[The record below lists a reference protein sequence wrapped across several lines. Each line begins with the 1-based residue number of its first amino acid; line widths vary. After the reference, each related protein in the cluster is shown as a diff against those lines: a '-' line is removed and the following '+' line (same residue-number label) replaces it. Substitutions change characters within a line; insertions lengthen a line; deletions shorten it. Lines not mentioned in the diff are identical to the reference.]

1 MQTRDIFAN
10 ISPLDH
16 RYSRDEDD
24 YAEISKYL
32 SEKATIALQ
41 AEVELALIKVLA
53 ARGLAPQTAPAEVE
67 KAIAELTTAEVYAE
81 EAKTKHNIRALVNC
95 LQKKVSKKCRPF
107 LHFTATSYDIVDT
120 ANSLRYQKTARE
132 LILPR
137 LKKLHKRWA
146 EIAFRE
152 KDRVQIGRTHGQHA
166 VPITFGFTIA
176 EYVARL
182 GERIEE
188 IEAKTDKLVGKFAGA
203 VGAYNASSIFFD
215 DPEEFEKEVLA
226 ELGLKAGE
234 HSTQIVQAEPIT
246 DFVHTLVSTFSVLA
260 AFADDMR
267 QLQRSEIAE
276 IGEFFA
282 KDQVGSSTMPHKRNP
297 INYENVKSLWKA
309 FMPQMTTV
317 YLDQLSEHQRDL
329 TNSASSRFIPEL
341 ITALL
346 SAVSRLTRVSSKMVV
361 DQKNMQKNFE
371 QNKKMIVAEPLYIL
385 LAAAG
390 HPDAHEAVRKLTLE
404 AQKTDLSLKELVAQ
418 SKELKGYWENFR
430 DLQKEIILKPEKYT
444 GIAAQK
450 TEKIVK
456 NWQKKFAYE
465 LQLEV

>member
-137 LKKLHKRWA
+137 LKKLHKSWA

-215 DPEEFEKEVLA
+215 DPEAFEKEVLA

-234 HSTQIVQAEPIT
+234 HSTQIVQAEPMT